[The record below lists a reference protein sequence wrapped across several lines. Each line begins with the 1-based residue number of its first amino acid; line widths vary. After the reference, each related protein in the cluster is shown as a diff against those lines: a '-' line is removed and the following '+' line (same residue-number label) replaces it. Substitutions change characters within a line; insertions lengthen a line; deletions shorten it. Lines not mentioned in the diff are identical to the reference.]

1 MTIRVDA
8 YTADGMARGV
18 LARSGH
24 LREALDSSDDVLL
37 ERASWQGTDEPG
49 PHPIGSVT
57 IAVDDIVVAVT
68 DGDPTIPVHS
78 VWHPVHLEA
87 GPYLIEGEFPTL
99 PGFDPGRALTRPTG
113 SFVVL
118 REVRLTRAGV
128 DGPPMAVH
136 EALVNR
142 YIVQLVEAE
151 LSLGFF
157 FPGAEMVHSEPD
169 VATPV

>member
-87 GPYLIEGEFPTL
+87 GP
-99 PGFDPGRALTRPTG
+99 
-113 SFVVL
+113 L
-118 REVRLTRAGV
+118 R
-128 DGPPMAVH
+128 
-136 EALVNR
+136 
-142 YIVQLVEAE
+142 
-151 LSLGFF
+151 
-157 FPGAEMVHSEPD
+157 
-169 VATPV
+169 

>member
-18 LARSGH
+18 LARTGH

-37 ERASWQGTDEPG
+37 ERASWQGSDESG
-49 PHPIGSVT
+49 LHPVGSVT
-57 IAVDDIVVAVT
+57 MAVDDIVVAIA
-68 DGDPTIPVHS
+68 DGEPAMPVHS

-87 GPYLIEGEFPTL
+87 GPYVIDGELATP
-99 PGFDPGRALTRPTG
+99 PGYDPGRALTRPAG
-113 SFVVL
+113 SFVLL
-118 REVRLTRAGV
+118 REVRLSRTGASGM
-128 DGPPMAVH
+128 PIAVP

-142 YIVQLVEAE
+142 YIVEWVQAE
-151 LSLGFF
+151 LSLSFF
-157 FPGAEMVHSEPD
+157 FPGAEMIHTEPD